1 MVAEGMMGLEYE
13 TSWSVLIRE
22 VKCYFESNLFFLSV
36 VQLWLL
42 DMSSIELEDLP
53 NKECIS

>member
-36 VQLWLL
+36 VQL
-42 DMSSIELEDLP
+42 
-53 NKECIS
+53 